1 MSQESEFIQ
10 LIYKGDIIEIY
21 KFLKKTS
28 IKPFFCKDE
37 KGYTALHVA
46 SLNGTYALFE
56 FLITFTKR
64 NYKDW
69 IDFIQEWVNELTDDG
84 FSALHFAAHRGN
96 LVKFT

>member
-1 MSQESEFIQ
+1 MSQEQEFIQ
-10 LIYKGDIIEIY
+10 LVYKADIVEIY
-21 KFLKKTS
+21 KFLKKS
-28 IKPFFCKDE
+28 NIKPYLCKDE

-46 SLNGTYALFE
+46 SLNGAYSLFE

-69 IDFIQEWVNELTDDG
+69 LNFIQDWANQKTNEDFT
-84 FSALHFAAHRGN
+84 ALHFAAHRGN

>member
-1 MSQESEFIQ
+1 MSHELDFIQ

-21 KFLKKTS
+21 KFLKTTS
-28 IKPFFCKDE
+28 TRPFACKDE

-56 FLITFTKR
+56 FLITYTKR

-69 IDFIQEWVNELTDDG
+69 MNFMQEWVNEITDES
-84 FSALHFAAHRGN
+84 FTALHFAAHRGN
-96 LVKFT
+96 LVCFT